1 VSEHEKITE
10 LCVKLGAARA
20 PAATMARQ
28 LVKRAE
34 QIARQR
40 GIPRADALAQLLQ
53 ILVQGRHG
61 NVPAEFKPH
70 GGLSRQDGWS

>member
-10 LCVKLGAARA
+10 LCVKLGAARG

-34 QIARQR
+34 QIALQR
-40 GIPRADALAQLLQ
+40 GIPREDALAQLLQ
-53 ILVQGRHG
+53 ILVQGRQG
-61 NVPAEFKPH
+61 NVPAVFKSPGPPTH
-70 GGLSRQDGWS
+70 EDGGS